1 MGQHVP
7 DIHAPSG
14 GGMMVASVEPNTI
27 TIRINQEAEER
38 FRGLLAEAEA
48 CDMKA
53 EPDCVHTGRCI
64 VWTPGLRGS
73 CELVSIEGC
82 SCQRFRTW
90 HRCPHHALVIHRLGI
105 VIAADTAA

>member
-1 MGQHVP
+1 
-7 DIHAPSG
+7 
-14 GGMMVASVEPNTI
+14 MVASLERDADRDRI
-27 TIRINQEAEER
+27 TEEAEER

-53 EPDCVHTGRCI
+53 APDDIHTDRCI

-73 CELVSIEGC
+73 CELVSIEVC
-82 SCQRFRTW
+82 TCQRFRTW

-105 VIAADTAA
+105 VIAA

>member
-1 MGQHVP
+1 
-7 DIHAPSG
+7 
-14 GGMMVASVEPNTI
+14 MVASLERDTA
-27 TIRINQEAEER
+27 TIRITEEAEER

-48 CDMKA
+48 CDMRA
-53 EPDCVHTGRCI
+53 EPDDIHTDRCI
-64 VWTPGLRGS
+64 VRAPGIRGS

-82 SCQRFRTW
+82 TCQRFRTW